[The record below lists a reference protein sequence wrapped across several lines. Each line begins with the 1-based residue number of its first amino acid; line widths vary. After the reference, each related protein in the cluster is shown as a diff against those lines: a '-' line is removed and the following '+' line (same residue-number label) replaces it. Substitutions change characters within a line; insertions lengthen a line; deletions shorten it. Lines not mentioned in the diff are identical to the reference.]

1 MSNFNSFLNE
11 IASNKKTLSMPYII
25 AEIGVNH
32 EGSIEKAME
41 MIKSAKESGAH
52 AVKFQSYKAEK
63 LASKNSPSYW
73 DTTKEKTESQ
83 FELFK
88 KHDKFGEEEFIS
100 LYNYCKE
107 INIDFSSTPFDFDSA
122 DYLNKLCEFFK
133 ISSSDLTNI
142 PFIKYLCDFK
152 KPIILSVGAANIEE
166 INETVNVIRAKGNDL
181 ILLHC
186 VLNYPTKNENANL
199 GAITYLKNEFPTN
212 IIGYSDHTVPGKY
225 MKPCE
230 LAFMLGAKVI
240 EKHYTFNKDLKGNDH
255 YHAMDSSDLSFFTK
269 TLKENIKLFG
279 ASEIII
285 DSQLSAIK
293 NARRS
298 LYYADDFKKGH
309 VLGSNDIEIK
319 RPGIGISPKEMDSLI
334 GKKISLDVKYD
345 DIINLNHFK

>member
-107 INIDFSSTPFDFDSA
+107 INID
-122 DYLNKLCEFFK
+122 LNVDGSHKL
-133 ISSSDLTNI
+133 
-142 PFIKYLCDFK
+142 P
-152 KPIILSVGAANIEE
+152 
-166 INETVNVIRAKGNDL
+166 
-181 ILLHC
+181 
-186 VLNYPTKNENANL
+186 
-199 GAITYLKNEFPTN
+199 
-212 IIGYSDHTVPGKY
+212 
-225 MKPCE
+225 
-230 LAFMLGAKVI
+230 
-240 EKHYTFNKDLKGNDH
+240 
-255 YHAMDSSDLSFFTK
+255 
-269 TLKENIKLFG
+269 ENI
-279 ASEIII
+279 
-285 DSQLSAIK
+285 
-293 NARRS
+293 
-298 LYYADDFKKGH
+298 
-309 VLGSNDIEIK
+309 
-319 RPGIGISPKEMDSLI
+319 
-334 GKKISLDVKYD
+334 
-345 DIINLNHFK
+345 